1 MTLQPPTKIWKQY
14 QNCHSLRSDAQQ
26 GGNVHEAF
34 QNLRNL
40 QTTTIKRFDSLDTI
54 IHYQVPL
61 SFMEW
66 KKTAKRGKLSLFF
79 YKNK

>member
-14 QNCHSLRSDAQQ
+14 QNCHSLRSDAHR

-40 QTTTIKRFDSLDTI
+40 QTTTIKRFDSLDKYCYTLPSASQF
-54 IHYQVPL
+54 H
-61 SFMEW
+61 
-66 KKTAKRGKLSLFF
+66 
-79 YKNK
+79 